1 AEWPA
6 PPTAPAP
13 GPQLVATRARRL
25 PNRSATASA
34 ARRIRSE
41 SIAPMPQSAIRNPKS
56 QKHPRQRRRQEVRE
70 RPRDH
75 RAEAEP
81 GEIVLAV
88 RDERADAADL
98 DADRADISEAAQRE
112 RGDGERH
119 GIELRSHR
127 PELRVGEELVQH

>member
-1 AEWPA
+1 MRIADGAAPA
-6 PPTAPAP
+6 TAPSP
-13 GPQLVATRARRL
+13 EPKMIATRGRRL

-41 SIAPMPQSAIRNPKS
+41 SIAPIPQSAIRNPQS

-98 DADRADISEAAQRE
+98 DADRDRKSTR
-112 RGDGERH
+112 
-119 GIELRSHR
+119 LNSSHR
-127 PELRVGEELVQH
+127 CISYAVFCLKKKI